1 MANNGA
7 PEPCPALGVSGVR
20 LFGCVVKGLTFT
32 PGDATDGIGN
42 LAARFH
48 QAGGS
53 PQLAQIYGFA
63 FEGKYYDLAKPALF
77 LVDGNGAD
85 ASNQTLGLT
94 GITAKP
100 PEFVP
105 GTQVWVLDQSDFSVR
120 LDVEVG
126 PIERILLENEIGPE
140 QPRGPYAGASAR
152 LSAAGASARLR
163 YAGASAR
170 LVGGDGSD

>member
-1 MANNGA
+1 MADEKA

-20 LFGCVVKGLTFT
+20 LFGCVVTGLTIDPNT
-32 PGDATDGIGN
+32 AAGGIGN

-48 QAGGS
+48 QAGGD

-63 FEGKYYDLAKPALF
+63 YEGKYYDLAKPALF
-77 LVDGNGAD
+77 LVSGGGDD

-105 GTQVWVLDQSDFSVR
+105 GTRVWVLDQSDFSVR
-120 LDVEVG
+120 LDVEIG

-152 LSAAGASARLR
+152 LSSAGASARLR

-170 LVGGDGSD
+170 LTGGDGGD